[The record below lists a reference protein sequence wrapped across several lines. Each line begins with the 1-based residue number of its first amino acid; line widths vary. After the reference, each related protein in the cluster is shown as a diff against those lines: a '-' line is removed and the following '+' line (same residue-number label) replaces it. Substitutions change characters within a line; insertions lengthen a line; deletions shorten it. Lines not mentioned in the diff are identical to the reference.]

1 MAEQPY
7 SHLELLNSERHRN
20 LRVKPLQNFA
30 NFKNLN
36 SCVILVTE
44 FFEAA
49 KYYPL
54 VFSLSPRNECL
65 PVAILGADNNAFVEK
80 DGLWR
85 EGFYIPAFIRRYPF
99 IFVEDIEKGKK
110 DKKEKK
116 FFLAIDRGAENLSE
130 NEGERLFDEEGKE
143 TQFLQGIKQF
153 LLNYDRDF
161 QITKQFVNE
170 LEKLD
175 LFKTI
180 EATVKSKDGKVVVI
194 KNLLAVDEDKF
205 RRLSDKK
212 IVDLFRKGYLG
223 AVQAHLMSL
232 TNFSRIIK

>member
-1 MAEQPY
+1 MAEQLY
-7 SHLELLNSERHRN
+7 ARLELLNSERHKN
-20 LRVKPLQNFA
+20 LRVKPLQKFEK
-30 NFKNLN
+30 FKNLN

-54 VFSLSPRNECL
+54 VFSLSPRNEYL
-65 PVAILGADNNAFVEK
+65 PVAILGADNNAFVQE

-85 EGFYIPAFIRRYPF
+85 EGVYIPAFVRRYPF
-99 IFVEDIEKGKK
+99 IFVEDIEKGE
-110 DKKEKK
+110 KEKR
-116 FFLAIDRGAENLSE
+116 FFLAIDREAENLSE

-161 QITKQFVNE
+161 QITKQFVDE
-170 LEKLD
+170 LEKLE
-175 LFKTI
+175 LFRNI
-180 EATVKSKDGKVVVI
+180 EATVKSKDGKIVVI

-205 RRLSDKK
+205 HRLSDEKV
-212 IVDLFRKGYLG
+212 VDLFRKGYLG